1 MQDRGLLA
9 ALSVD
14 ERTRL
19 LTAAADVHH
28 PDIVQRRRWS
38 KASRRREKAE
48 RLERDEAVLADAG
61 IRLLRNKPVFTTPDP
76 PRPAVGSRRRSRTT
90 PTFREVVE
98 LQHCYVCKQR
108 YLAIHHFYDQLC
120 PSCGDFN
127 YAKRGETADLRG
139 RVALITGG
147 RVKIGY
153 QAGIK
158 LLRAGAELIVTT
170 RFPRDAAARY
180 AREHDFEDWGEPA
193 RDLRAR
199 PAAHA
204 ERRGVLP
211 PPQGEPAAARL
222 HRQQRVSDRPPPAG
236 LLPAHARARDSISAG
251 NARARARAARRLRG
265 PAPLR
270 HASDRSAAR
279 RRAARAGRL
288 DPRCRALTGAAPAGR
303 GRRPRRSVPRR
314 ACSTRIFSR
323 SICATATRG
332 GCSSQR

>member
-1 MQDRGLLA
+1 MAERLRAVTETLEAIAQDRGLLA

-76 PRPAVGSRRRSRTT
+76 PRPAVEEQTEVEDD
-90 PTFREVVE
+90 PAFREVVE

-108 YLAIHHFYDQLC
+108 YLDDPSLLRPAVPLVRRLQLRQARRDGRPARPRRADHRRARQDRLPGRDQAAASRRRADRHDALPPRRSGAIC
-120 PSCGDFN
+120 PG
-127 YAKRGETADLRG
+127 ARLRG
-139 RVALITGG
+139 LG
-147 RVKIGY
+147 R
-153 QAGIK
+153 A
-158 LLRAGAELIVTT
+158 
-170 RFPRDAAARY
+170 
-180 AREHDFEDWGEPA
+180 A

-211 PPQGEPAAARL
+211 PPQGEPAAPRL

-236 LLPAHARARDSISAG
+236 LLPAHARARDGISAG
-251 NARARARAARRLRG
+251 NVRAGARAARRLRG
-265 PAPLR
+265 PSPLR
-270 HASDRSAAR
+270 HASDRTR
-279 RRAARAGRL
+279 PTAGRS
-288 DPRCRALTGAAPAGR
+288 
-303 GRRPRRSVPRR
+303 RRS
-314 ACSTRIFSR
+314 A
-323 SICATATRG
+323 
-332 GCSSQR
+332 